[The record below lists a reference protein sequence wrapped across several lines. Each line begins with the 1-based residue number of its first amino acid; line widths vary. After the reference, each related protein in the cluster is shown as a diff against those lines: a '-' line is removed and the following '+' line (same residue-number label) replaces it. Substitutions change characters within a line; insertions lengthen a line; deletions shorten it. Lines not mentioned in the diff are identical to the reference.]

1 MIKPFLKVD
10 YTKSTLKIWFQ
21 SNSWQT
27 PDRLLT
33 ELFKSALQ
41 IWRAFQISSPNFVFI
56 SKNSPHRLLT
66 DSQQTPGLIPDR
78 LTSNPKTVYEI
89 Y

>member
-41 IWRAFQISSPNFVFI
+41 IWRAFQISSPNLVTI
-56 SKNSPHRLLT
+56 SLPKIILTDCPNQLSKFGYHQTPDSLLT
-66 DSQQTPGLIPDR
+66 DSH
-78 LTSNPKTVYEI
+78 
-89 Y
+89 